1 MHQVKESRGRPMP
14 SKHYV
19 SLRVC
24 VCGSS
29 GQGNSR
35 TNRRALKAG
44 QHTASC
50 VESYFYRLHRDGVV
64 VDGRGGQMRDSD
76 TMNYARK
83 DGSMAA
89 DGIRGPGE
97 LQMAPSVNHNQNDSG
112 AGDELVSSVTLYRRR
127 PRLLHGTVLPFLA
140 VLYPGWVYV
149 WLGVYGTSEYP
160 EAGLLA
166 LAAIGIAHVLT
177 ALSGYWSVHV
187 HCWLTCSKEPDPN
200 LATLAKVIPMPNNG
214 SAELVT
220 LQRNQDEN
228 GEKTLSFEFQKIRY
242 IFDYGE
248 KKCFF
253 PVAFPI
259 SYPMGYFQSWRGY
272 QEETELRVAEK
283 QYGTN
288 RAEMMVP
295 DFLELF
301 KERATAP
308 FFVFQVFCVGLWCL
322 DEYWYYSVFTLFM
335 LVAFEASLVQ
345 QQMRNMSEI
354 RRMGN
359 KPYMIQVYRNR
370 KWRPISSDEL
380 VPGDIVSV
388 GRSPQ
393 DNLVPCDVLLL
404 RGRCIVDEAMLT
416 GESVPQMKEPVEDL
430 DPERILDLQTD
441 SRLHVISGGTKVVQ
455 HTPPLKT
462 SAGLKPVDNGCVAYV
477 LRTGFYTSQGK
488 LLRTIL
494 FGVKRVTANNL
505 ETFIFILFLL
515 VFAIAAAAYVWVEGT
530 KDLTRNR
537 YKLFLE
543 CTLILTSV
551 VPPELPI
558 ELSLAVNTSLIA
570 LAKLYVFCT
579 EPFRIPFA
587 GKVEICCFDKTG
599 TLTSDSLV
607 VRGVAGL
614 REGKEVM
621 PVSEIPVE
629 THRVV
634 ATCHSLVTLD
644 DGQLVGDPLE
654 KAMLTAADWTLTKDE
669 KVFPRGIKT
678 QGLKIHQR
686 FHFASALKRMS
697 VLASYERLG
706 STELCYISTVK
717 GAPETLRGMFTECPE
732 NYDQVHREMS
742 REGARVLALGYKEI
756 GHLSHQQVREISR
769 GALECDLQ
777 FAGFMV
783 VSCPLKNDSK
793 AVIQEIQE
801 ASHHVVM
808 ITGDNPLTACHVAR
822 ELHFIQKEH
831 TLILQPSPNQGQW
844 HWESIDGTVSVA
856 LPPPSVSSF
865 VHQFDLCVTG
875 EGLARLACDP
885 HLLHTLLPHIQ
896 VFARVSPKQKEFV
909 ITSLKGLGYV
919 TLMCGDGTN
928 DVGALKHA
936 HIGVALLANAPER
949 LPEKKKRVREK
960 ETAISDSRPVPPV
973 SSSVKLSSR
982 AARQRVMAQR
992 EEQLAAQKERISQ
1005 VLRELEEDQ
1014 VQVVKLGDASIAAPF
1029 TSKLSSIQCICHVI
1043 KQGRCTLVT
1052 TLQMFK
1058 ILALNALVLAY
1069 SQSVLY
1075 LEGVKFSDF
1084 QATLQGLLL
1093 AGCFLFISRS
1103 KPLKTLSRERPLP
1116 NIFNLYTVLTV
1127 LLQFA
1132 VHFCSLVY
1140 LYKEAQ
1146 SRSPPRAEQFVDLYK
1161 EFEPSLI
1168 NSTVYIMSMAMQM
1181 ATFAINYKGHPFM
1194 ESLSENRPLL
1204 WSIAISGLAI
1214 VGLLTGSSP
1223 EFNEQFALV
1232 DIPTEFKLIISQ
1244 VLVVDFVAA
1253 LLVDR
1258 LLQFFLGKG
1267 TLSLPS

>member
-1 MHQVKESRGRPMP
+1 MNDVK
-14 SKHYV
+14 K
-19 SLRVC
+19 
-24 VCGSS
+24 
-29 GQGNSR
+29 
-35 TNRRALKAG
+35 
-44 QHTASC
+44 
-50 VESYFYRLHRDGVV
+50 
-64 VDGRGGQMRDSD
+64 DGRSD
-76 TMNYARK
+76 T
-83 DGSMAA
+83 DGLLE
-89 DGIRGPGE
+89 PGE
-97 LQMAPSVNHNQNDSG
+97 VQMAPSVNHNQHDS
-112 AGDELVSSVTLYRRR
+112 ATGDELVSSVTLYRRR
-127 PRLLHGTVLPFLA
+127 PRFLHGTVLPFLA
-140 VLYPGWVYV
+140 ILYPGWLYV
-149 WLGVYGTSEYP
+149 WLGVYGANEYP
-160 EAGLLA
+160 EAGLLS

-177 ALSGYWSVHV
+177 ALSGYWSVHA
-187 HCWLTCSKEPDPN
+187 HCWLTCSKEPDPKK
-200 LATLAKVIPMPNNG
+200 ATLAKVIPTPNNG
-214 SAELVT
+214 SAELVV
-220 LQRNQDEN
+220 LQRDQDEN
-228 GEKTLSFEFQKIRY
+228 GEDILAFEFQKIRY
-242 IFDYGE
+242 TFDDKE
-248 KKCFF
+248 KKCFL
-253 PVAFPI
+253 PIAFPI
-259 SYPMGYFQSWRGY
+259 NHPIGYFQSWRGY
-272 QEETELRVAEK
+272 QEESELRAAEK
-283 QYGTN
+283 RYGTN
-288 RAEMMVP
+288 KAEMVVP

-335 LVAFEASLVQ
+335 LVAFEASLVTH
-345 QQMRNMSEI
+345 
-354 RRMGN
+354 G
-359 KPYMIQVYRNR
+359 KQVYRNR
-370 KWRPISSDEL
+370 KWRPISSDDL
-380 VPGDIVSV
+380 VASGQF
-388 GRSPQ
+388 GYA
-393 DNLVPCDVLLL
+393 N
-404 RGRCIVDEAMLT
+404 RGIGAADEDQTSLCF
-416 GESVPQMKEPVEDL
+416 QEPVEDL
-430 DPERILDLQTD
+430 DPEQILDLQTD

-455 HTPPLKT
+455 HSPPMKAT
-462 SAGLKPVDNGCVAYV
+462 AGLKPVDNGCVAYV

-515 VFAIAAAAYVWVEGT
+515 VFAIAAAVYVWVEGT
-530 KDLTRNR
+530 KDASRNR

-587 GKVEICCFDKTG
+587 GKVEVCCFDKTG

-614 REGKEVM
+614 KEGKEVM
-621 PVSEIPVE
+621 PVSDIPVE

-697 VLASYERLG
+697 VLASYEKLG

-717 GAPETLRGMFTECPE
+717 GAPETLRPMFAQCPAT
-732 NYDQVHREMS
+732 YDAVHKEMS

-756 GHLSHQQVREISR
+756 GHLSHQQVREMGR
-769 GALECDLQ
+769 DALECNLH

-783 VSCPLKNDSK
+783 VSCPLKTDSK
-793 AVIQEIQE
+793 AVIREIQE

-831 TLILQPSPNQGQW
+831 TLVLQQIPGQTW
-844 HWESIDGTVSVA
+844 QWESIDGTVCIPM
-856 LPPPSVSSF
+856 PPPSISSL
-865 VHQFDLCVTG
+865 VQTFDLCVTG
-875 EGLARLACDP
+875 EGLNRLNHEP
-885 HLLHTLLPHIQ
+885 RLLHTLLPHIQ

-949 LPEKKKRVREK
+949 IPDKKRRGREK
-960 ETAISDSRPVPPV
+960 DTQQAEPRPAPPV
-973 SSSVKLSSR
+973 SSGGKLSSR

-1140 LYKEAQ
+1140 LYREAQ
-1146 SRSPPRAEQFVDLYK
+1146 TRSPPRLDQFVDLYK

-1204 WSIAISGLAI
+1204 WSIALSGLAI

-1232 DIPTEFKLIISQ
+1232 DIPTEFKFIIAQ
-1244 VLVVDFVAA
+1244 VLVVDFAAA

-1258 LLQFFLGKG
+1258 VLQFFLGKG
-1267 TLSLPS
+1267 TLRLPS

>member
-1 MHQVKESRGRPMP
+1 PPVRR
-14 SKHYV
+14 
-19 SLRVC
+19 R
-24 VCGSS
+24 
-29 GQGNSR
+29 
-35 TNRRALKAG
+35 RRAAG
-44 QHTASC
+44 GSP
-50 VESYFYRLHRDGVV
+50 ERERGSGS
-64 VDGRGGQMRDSD
+64 GRRRMD
-76 TMNYARK
+76 
-83 DGSMAA
+83 AA
-89 DGIRGPGE
+89 K
-97 LQMAPSVNHNQNDSG
+97 NG
-112 AGDELVSSVTLYRRR
+112 AGDELVRSVSLYRRR
-127 PRLLHGTVLPFLA
+127 PRLFHGTVLPFAAL
-140 VLYPGWVYV
+140 LYPGWMYV
-149 WLGVYGTSEYP
+149 WLWVYGAAEYP

-177 ALSGYWSVHV
+177 VLSGYWSVHM
-187 HCWLTCSKEPDPN
+187 HCWLTCSKEPDP
-200 LATLAKVIPMPNNG
+200 AKASLAKVIPTPNNG
-214 SAELVT
+214 SAELVP
-220 LQRNQDEN
+220 LQRDKDEDG
-228 GEKTLSFEFQKIRY
+228 GEILSFEFQKIRY
-242 IFDYGE
+242 VFDRE
-248 KKCFF
+248 RKHFL
-253 PVAFPI
+253 PVAFPVDH
-259 SYPMGYFQSWRGY
+259 PMSYFQTWRGY
-272 QEETELRVAEK
+272 QEEAELRAAEK
-283 QYGTN
+283 RYGTN
-288 RAEMMVP
+288 RAEMVVP

-380 VPGDIVSV
+380 VPGDIVSI

-393 DNLVPCDVLLL
+393 ENLVPCDVLLL

-430 DPERILDLQTD
+430 DPERILDLQAD

-455 HTPPLKT
+455 HSPPLRA

-515 VFAIAAAAYVWVEGT
+515 VFAIAAAVYVWVEGT
-530 KDLTRNR
+530 KDLSRNK

-614 REGKEVM
+614 RYKGKEVM

-669 KVFPRGIKT
+669 KVFPRAIKT
-678 QGLKIHQR
+678 PGLKIHQR

-697 VLASYERLG
+697 VLASYEKLG
-706 STELCYISTVK
+706 STEFCYISTVK
-717 GAPETLRGMFTECPE
+717 GAPETLRNMFSQCPDS
-732 NYDQVHREMS
+732 YDEVHREMS
-742 REGARVLALGYKEI
+742 REGARVLALGYKEM
-756 GHLSHQQVREISR
+756 GHLSHQQVREMSR
-769 GALECDLQ
+769 EALECDLT

-793 AVIQEIQE
+793 AVIREIQE

-831 TLILQPSPNQGQW
+831 TLILQPGPTQDEWQ
-844 HWESIDGTVSVA
+844 WESIDGSVTVP
-856 LPPPSVSSF
+856 LPPPSISGLVSRY
-865 VHQFDLCVTG
+865 DLCVTG
-875 EGLARLACDP
+875 EGLTRLTHDP
-885 HLLHTLLPHIQ
+885 RLLSALLPHVQ

-909 ITSLKGLGYV
+909 ITSLKGLGFI

-949 LPEKKKRVREK
+949 LPEKKKRGRDK
-960 ETAISDSRPVPPV
+960 EAPAADPRPMPPI
-973 SSSVKLSSR
+973 SSSGGKLSSR
-982 AARQRVMAQR
+982 AARQR
-992 EEQLAAQKERISQ
+992 ERICQ

-1014 VQVVKLGDASIAAPF
+1014 LQVVKLGDASIAAPF

-1103 KPLKTLSRERPLP
+1103 KPLKTLSKERPLP
-1116 NIFNLYTVLTV
+1116 NIFNLYTILTV

-1140 LYKEAQ
+1140 LYKGAQ
-1146 SRSPPRAEQFVDLYK
+1146 TRSPPREEQFVDLYK

-1194 ESLSENRPLL
+1194 ESLTENRPLL
-1204 WSIAISGLAI
+1204 WSIALSGLAI

-1232 DIPTEFKLIISQ
+1232 DIPTEFKLVIAQ
-1244 VLVVDFVAA
+1244 VLVLDFVAA

-1258 LLQFFLGKG
+1258 VLQFLLGKG
-1267 TLSLPS
+1267 TLRLPN

>member
-1 MHQVKESRGRPMP
+1 MDVAKKE
-14 SKHYV
+14 
-19 SLRVC
+19 
-24 VCGSS
+24 
-29 GQGNSR
+29 GN
-35 TNRRALKAG
+35 
-44 QHTASC
+44 
-50 VESYFYRLHRDGVV
+50 
-64 VDGRGGQMRDSD
+64 
-76 TMNYARK
+76 
-83 DGSMAA
+83 MAA
-89 DGIRGPGE
+89 DGVDGPGRT
-97 LQMAPSVNHNQNDSG
+97 QTRAPSDDLVRSVSLHN
-112 AGDELVSSVTLYRRR
+112 RR
-127 PRLLHGTVLPFLA
+127 PRVLHGTVFPFLL
-140 VLYPGWVYV
+140 LYPGCLYTWF
-149 WLGVYGTSEYP
+149 GVYGASEYA

-166 LAAIGIAHVLT
+166 LAALGIAHVLT
-177 ALSGYWSVHV
+177 VLSGYWSVHA
-187 HCWLTCSKEPDPN
+187 HCWLTCSKESDPAK
-200 LATLAKVIPMPNNG
+200 ATFAKVIPTPNNG
-214 SAELVT
+214 SAELVP
-220 LQRNQDEN
+220 LLRDKDEDGVEN
-228 GEKTLSFEFQKIRY
+228 LSFEFQKIRY
-242 IFDYGE
+242 VYDSKE
-248 KKCFF
+248 KKSFL

-259 SYPMGYFQSWRGY
+259 NFPLSHFQNWKGY
-272 QEETELRVAEK
+272 QEEDQLRAAEK
-283 QYGTN
+283 RYGTN
-288 RAEMMVP
+288 RAEMVVP

-370 KWRPISSDEL
+370 KWRPVSSDEL

-430 DPERILDLQTD
+430 DPDRILDLQTD
-441 SRLHVISGGTKVVQ
+441 SRLHIISGGTKVVQ
-455 HTPPLKT
+455 HSPPLRA

-515 VFAIAAAAYVWVEGT
+515 VFAIAAAVYVWVEGT
-530 KDLTRNR
+530 KDLSRNK

-614 REGKEVM
+614 RDGKQVM
-621 PVSEIPVE
+621 PVSDIPVD

-669 KVFPRGIKT
+669 KVFSRSIKT
-678 QGLKIHQR
+678 PGLKIHQR

-697 VLASYERLG
+697 VLASYERMG
-706 STELCYISTVK
+706 SSELCYISTVK
-717 GAPETLRGMFTECPE
+717 GAPETLKDMFSECPAS
-732 NYDQVHREMS
+732 YDEVHREMS
-742 REGARVLALGYKEI
+742 REGARVLALGYKEM
-756 GHLSHQQVREISR
+756 GHLSHQQVREVSR
-769 GALECDLQ
+769 DMLECDLR

-783 VSCPLKNDSK
+783 VSCPLKTDSK
-793 AVIQEIQE
+793 AVIREIQE

-831 TLILQPSPNQGQW
+831 TLILQQSPNQAEWQW
-844 HWESIDGTVSVA
+844 VSIDNSVC
-856 LPPPSVSSF
+856 LPLPTSSVPDLIRRY
-865 VHQFDLCVTG
+865 DLCVTG
-875 EGLARLACDP
+875 EGLTRLTYETP
-885 HLLHTLLPHIQ
+885 LLNALLPHVR

-909 ITSLKGLGYV
+909 ITSLKGLGFV

-936 HIGVALLANAPER
+936 HIGVALLANAPEHM
-949 LPEKKKRVREK
+949 PEKKRRSKDKDYSSGEPK
-960 ETAISDSRPVPPV
+960 PPVP
-973 SSSVKLSSR
+973 SSGVKLSSR
-982 AARQRVMAQR
+982 AARQRMIAQR
-992 EEQLAAQKERISQ
+992 EEHLAAQKERISQ

-1014 VQVVKLGDASIAAPF
+1014 IQVVKLGDASIAAPF

-1103 KPLKTLSRERPLP
+1103 KPLKSLSKERPLP

-1140 LYKEAQ
+1140 LYKGAQ
-1146 SRSPPRAEQFVDLYK
+1146 SRSPPRKEQFVDLYK

-1194 ESLSENRPLL
+1194 ESLTENRPLL
-1204 WSIAISGLAI
+1204 WSIGISGLAI

-1232 DIPTEFKLIISQ
+1232 DIPTEFKLIIAQ
-1244 VLVVDFVAA
+1244 VLVVDFAAA

-1258 LLQFFLGKG
+1258 LLQFLLGKG
-1267 TLSLPS
+1267 ALRFPK

>member
-1 MHQVKESRGRPMP
+1 
-14 SKHYV
+14 
-19 SLRVC
+19 
-24 VCGSS
+24 
-29 GQGNSR
+29 
-35 TNRRALKAG
+35 
-44 QHTASC
+44 
-50 VESYFYRLHRDGVV
+50 
-64 VDGRGGQMRDSD
+64 
-76 TMNYARK
+76 MNDAKK
-83 DGSMAA
+83 DDRMAA
-89 DGIRGPGE
+89 DGIRRPGE
-97 LQMAPSVNHNQNDSG
+97 LQMAPSVYHNQHDSVTS
-112 AGDELVSSVTLYRRR
+112 DELVSSVTLYRRR
-127 PRLLHGTVLPFLA
+127 PRLLHGTILPFL
-140 VLYPGWVYV
+140 VLLYPSWLYV
-149 WLGVYGTSEYP
+149 WLGVYGASEYP

-177 ALSGYWSVHV
+177 ALSGYWSVHA
-187 HCWLTCSKEPDPN
+187 HCWLTCSKEPDADK
-200 LATLAKVIPMPNNG
+200 ATLAKVVPTPNNG
-214 SAELVT
+214 SAELVA
-220 LQRNQDEN
+220 LQREQDEN
-228 GEKTLSFEFQKIRY
+228 GENLLAFEFQKIRY
-242 IFDYGE
+242 IFDSKE
-248 KKCFF
+248 KKCFL
-253 PVAFPI
+253 PIAFPI
-259 SYPMGYFQSWRGY
+259 CNPMGYFQSWRGY
-272 QEETELRVAEK
+272 QEEADLRAAEK

-288 RAEMMVP
+288 RAEMVVP

-380 VPGDIVSV
+380 VPGDIVSI

-430 DPERILDLQTD
+430 DPERILDLQGD

-455 HTPPLKT
+455 HSPPLKT

-515 VFAIAAAAYVWVEGT
+515 VFAIAAAGYVWVEGT

-621 PVSEIPVE
+621 PVSDIPVE

-697 VLASYERLG
+697 VLASYEKLG

-717 GAPETLRGMFTECPE
+717 GAPETLKAMFSECPAS
-732 NYDQVHREMS
+732 YDEVHREMS
-742 REGARVLALGYKEI
+742 REGARVLALGYKDI

-769 GALECDLQ
+769 DALECNLH

-783 VSCPLKNDSK
+783 VSCPLKSDSK
-793 AVIQEIQE
+793 AVIKEIQE
-801 ASHHVVM
+801 ASHRVVM

-831 TLILQPSPNQGQW
+831 TLILQPSTNHGQW
-844 HWESIDGTVSVA
+844 QWESIDGTVCIP

-875 EGLARLACDP
+875 EGLVRLSSDP
-885 HLLHTLLPHIQ
+885 RLLHNLLPHIQ

-909 ITSLKGLGYV
+909 ITSLKGMGYV

-949 LPEKKKRVREK
+949 MPERKKQSRGKEVSTSESRSLPVVGSGTK
-960 ETAISDSRPVPPV
+960 P
-973 SSSVKLSSR
+973 SSR
-982 AARQRVMAQR
+982 AAKQRVMAHR
-992 EEQLAAQKERISQ
+992 EEQLAAQKEKINQ

-1146 SRSPPRAEQFVDLYK
+1146 SRSPPREEQFVDLYK

-1204 WSIAISGLAI
+1204 WSIALSGLAI
-1214 VGLLTGSSP
+1214 VALLTGSSP

-1232 DIPTEFKLIISQ
+1232 DIPAEFKLTIAQ

-1258 LLQFFLGKG
+1258 ILQFLLGKG
-1267 TLSLPS
+1267 TLRLPS

>member
-1 MHQVKESRGRPMP
+1 MN
-14 SKHYV
+14 SKGTEV
-19 SLRVC
+19 PL
-24 VCGSS
+24 G
-29 GQGNSR
+29 G
-35 TNRRALKAG
+35 
-44 QHTASC
+44 ASC
-50 VESYFYRLHRDGVV
+50 LFLSKQETPEDDG
-64 VDGRGGQMRDSD
+64 
-76 TMNYARK
+76 
-83 DGSMAA
+83 
-89 DGIRGPGE
+89 GE
-97 LQMAPSVNHNQNDSG
+97 
-112 AGDELVSSVTLYRRR
+112 
-127 PRLLHGTVLPFLA
+127 
-140 VLYPGWVYV
+140 
-149 WLGVYGTSEYP
+149 
-160 EAGLLA
+160 
-166 LAAIGIAHVLT
+166 
-177 ALSGYWSVHV
+177 
-187 HCWLTCSKEPDPN
+187 
-200 LATLAKVIPMPNNG
+200 VI
-214 SAELVT
+214 
-220 LQRNQDEN
+220 
-228 GEKTLSFEFQKIRY
+228 LSFEFQKIRY
-242 IFDYGE
+242 VFDSKE
-248 KKCFF
+248 KKCFL

-259 SYPMGYFQSWRGY
+259 SHAMGYFQAWRGY
-272 QEETELRVAEK
+272 QEEGDLRAAEK
-283 QYGTN
+283 RYGTN

-301 KERATAP
+301 RERATAP

-370 KWRPISSDEL
+370 KWRPVSSDEL
-380 VPGDIVSV
+380 VPGDVVSI

-393 DNLVPCDVLLL
+393 ENLVPCDVVLL

-416 GESVPQMKEPVEDL
+416 GESVPQMKEPLEDL
-430 DPERILDLQTD
+430 DPERILDLQGD

-455 HTPPLKT
+455 HTPPLKA

-477 LRTGFYTSQGK
+477 LRTGFYTSQVSHRPVQDPESDSARLHAWFTATTPTKRPNGK

-494 FGVKRVTANNL
+494 FGVKRVTANNM

-515 VFAIAAAAYVWVEGT
+515 VFAIAAAGYVWIEGT
-530 KDLTRNR
+530 KDASRNR

-570 LAKLYVFCT
+570 LAKLYIFCT

-587 GKVEICCFDKTG
+587 GKVEVCCFDKTG

-614 REGKEVM
+614 RAGKEVM

-654 KAMLTAADWTLTKDE
+654 KAMLTAADWSLTKDE
-669 KVFPRGIKT
+669 KVFARGIKT

-686 FHFASALKRMS
+686 FHFSSALKRMS
-697 VLASYERLG
+697 VLASYEKLG
-706 STELCYISTVK
+706 STDLCYVSTVK
-717 GAPETLRGMFTECPE
+717 GAPETLSSMFLERPA
-732 NYDQVHREMS
+732 NYDEVHREMS
-742 REGARVLALGYKEI
+742 REGARV
-756 GHLSHQQVREISR
+756 REMTR
-769 GALECDLQ
+769 DGLECDLR

-783 VSCPLKNDSK
+783 VSCPLKSDSK
-793 AVIQEIQE
+793 RGEWQ
-801 ASHHVVM
+801 
-808 ITGDNPLTACHVAR
+808 
-822 ELHFIQKEH
+822 
-831 TLILQPSPNQGQW
+831 
-844 HWESIDGTVSVA
+844 WESIDGSVRVP
-856 LPPPSVSSF
+856 LPPPSLEDF
-865 VHQFDLCVTG
+865 IQRYDLCVTG
-875 EGLARLACDP
+875 EGLARLSGDTR
-885 HLLHTLLPHIQ
+885 LLHALLPHVR
-896 VFARVSPKQKEFV
+896 VFARVSPKQKELV

-928 DVGALKHA
+928 D
-936 HIGVALLANAPER
+936 R
-949 LPEKKKRVREK
+949 RKRGREK
-960 ETAISDSRPVPPV
+960 EAAAAAAENRHLPPLPT
-973 SSSVKLSSR
+973 SGKLSSR
-982 AARQRVMAQR
+982 GARQRLMAQR
-992 EEQLAAQKERISQ
+992 EEQIAAQKERISQ

-1014 VQVVKLGDASIAAPF
+1014 IQV
-1029 TSKLSSIQCICHVI
+1029 
-1043 KQGRCTLVT
+1043 
-1052 TLQMFK
+1052 MFK

-1140 LYKEAQ
+1140 LYKGAQ
-1146 SRSPPRAEQFVDLYK
+1146 SRSPPRADRFVDLYK

-1204 WSIAISGLAI
+1204 WSIALSGLAI
-1214 VGLLTGSSP
+1214 VGLLSGSSP

-1232 DIPTEFKLIISQ
+1232 EIPMDFKLVIAQ

-1258 LLQFFLGKG
+1258 VLQFLLGKG
-1267 TLSLPS
+1267 TLRLAP

>member
-1 MHQVKESRGRPMP
+1 MNEATK
-14 SKHYV
+14 
-19 SLRVC
+19 
-24 VCGSS
+24 
-29 GQGNSR
+29 QGNV
-35 TNRRALKAG
+35 
-44 QHTASC
+44 AS
-50 VESYFYRLHRDGVV
+50 
-64 VDGRGGQMRDSD
+64 
-76 TMNYARK
+76 
-83 DGSMAA
+83 

-97 LQMAPSVNHNQNDSG
+97 LQMAPSINHSQHDNG
-112 AGDELVSSVTLYRRR
+112 ASDELVSSVTLYRRR
-127 PRLLHGTVLPFLA
+127 PRVLHGTVLPFMGL
-140 VLYPGWVYV
+140 LYPGWLYV
-149 WLGVYGTSEYP
+149 WLGVYGASEYP

-177 ALSGYWSVHV
+177 ALSGYWSVHA
-187 HCWLTCSKEPDPN
+187 HCLLTCSKEPDPHK
-200 LATLAKVIPMPNNG
+200 ATLAKVIPTPNNG
-214 SAELVT
+214 SAELVA
-220 LQRNQDEN
+220 LQWDKDDN
-228 GEKTLSFEFQKIRY
+228 GEEILSFEFQKIRY
-242 IFDYGE
+242 TYDRKE
-248 KKCFF
+248 KKCFL
-253 PVAFPI
+253 PVTFPI
-259 SYPMGYFQSWRGY
+259 SQPMGFFQSWRGY
-272 QEETELRVAEK
+272 QEETDLRAAEK
-283 QYGTN
+283 RYGTN
-288 RAEMMVP
+288 RAEMVVP

-370 KWRPISSDEL
+370 KWRPVSSDEL
-380 VPGDIVSV
+380 VPGDIVSI

-430 DPERILDLQTD
+430 DAGRILDLQGD
-441 SRLHVISGGTKVVQ
+441 SRLHIISGGTKVVQ
-455 HTPPLKT
+455 HSPPLKA

-515 VFAIAAAAYVWVEGT
+515 VFAIAAAGYVWVEGT
-530 KDLTRNR
+530 KDPSRNR

-587 GKVEICCFDKTG
+587 GKVEVCCFDKTG

-614 REGKEVM
+614 KEGREVM
-621 PVSEIPVE
+621 PVSEIPVD

-669 KVFPRGIKT
+669 KVFARGIKT
-678 QGLKIHQR
+678 PGLKIHQR

-697 VLASYERLG
+697 VLASFEKLG
-706 STELCYISTVK
+706 STELSYISTVK
-717 GAPETLRGMFTECPE
+717 GAPETLKGMFSKFPAS
-732 NYDQVHREMS
+732 YDEVHREMS
-742 REGARVLALGYKEI
+742 REGARVLALGYKEL
-756 GHLSHQQVREISR
+756 GHLSHQQVREMSR
-769 GALECDLQ
+769 DALECDLQ

-783 VSCPLKNDSK
+783 VSCPLKTDSK
-793 AVIQEIQE
+793 AVIKEIQE

-808 ITGDNPLTACHVAR
+808 ITGDNPLTACHVAK

-831 TLILQPSPNQGQW
+831 TLILQTGPNQGEWQ
-844 HWESIDGTVSVA
+844 WESIDGSVCVP
-856 LPPPSVSSF
+856 LPPPSVPSF
-865 VHQFDLCVTG
+865 TNQYDLCVTG
-875 EGLARLACDP
+875 EGLARLSSDLQ
-885 HLLHTLLPHIQ
+885 LLHALLPHVQ

-909 ITSLKGLGYV
+909 ITSLKGLGYI

-949 LPEKKKRVREK
+949 MPERRKRGRDK
-960 ETAISDSRPVPPV
+960 EIAVPESRPPVPN
-973 SSSVKLSSR
+973 SGIKMTSR

-1014 VQVVKLGDASIAAPF
+1014 IQVVKLGDASIAAPF

-1103 KPLKTLSRERPLP
+1103 KPLKTLSKERPLP
-1116 NIFNLYTVLTV
+1116 NIFNFYTVLTV

-1140 LYKEAQ
+1140 LYKGAQ
-1146 SRSPPRAEQFVDLYK
+1146 SRSPPREERFADLYK

-1204 WSIAISGLAI
+1204 WSIALSGLAI
-1214 VGLLTGSSP
+1214 VGLLMGSSP

-1232 DIPTEFKLIISQ
+1232 DIPTEFKLVIAQ

-1258 LLQFFLGKG
+1258 ILQFLLGKG
-1267 TLSLPS
+1267 TLRLPS

>member
-1 MHQVKESRGRPMP
+1 MDEAKKE
-14 SKHYV
+14 
-19 SLRVC
+19 
-24 VCGSS
+24 
-29 GQGNSR
+29 GNMV
-35 TNRRALKAG
+35 A
-44 QHTASC
+44 
-50 VESYFYRLHRDGVV
+50 DGV
-64 VDGRGGQMRDSD
+64 D
-76 TMNYARK
+76 
-83 DGSMAA
+83 
-89 DGIRGPGE
+89 GPGGT
-97 LQMAPSVNHNQNDSG
+97 QARAPS
-112 AGDELVSSVTLYRRR
+112 DELVRSVSLHSRR
-127 PRLLHGTVLPFLA
+127 PRVLHGTVFPFLL
-140 VLYPGWVYV
+140 LYPGCLYS
-149 WLGVYGTSEYP
+149 WLAVYGLAEYF

-166 LAAIGIAHVLT
+166 LAALGIAHVLT
-177 ALSGYWSVHV
+177 VLSGYWSVHA
-187 HCWLTCSKEPDPN
+187 HCWLTCSKESDPAK
-200 LATLAKVIPMPNNG
+200 ATFAKVIPTPNNG
-214 SAELVT
+214 SAELVP
-220 LQRNQDEN
+220 LLRDKDED
-228 GEKTLSFEFQKIRY
+228 GVEILSFEFQKIRY
-242 IFDYGE
+242 VYDSKE
-248 KKCFF
+248 KKCFL
-253 PVAFPI
+253 PVAFPLNF
-259 SYPMGYFQSWRGY
+259 PMSHFQNWKGY
-272 QEETELRVAEK
+272 QEEDQLRAAEK
-283 QYGTN
+283 RYGTN
-288 RAEMMVP
+288 RAEMVVP

-301 KERATAP
+301 RERATAP

-370 KWRPISSDEL
+370 KWRPVSSDEL

-430 DPERILDLQTD
+430 DPDRILDLQTD

-455 HTPPLKT
+455 HTPPLRA

-515 VFAIAAAAYVWVEGT
+515 VFAIAAAVYVWVEGT
-530 KDLTRNR
+530 KDPNRNK

-614 REGKEVM
+614 RDGKQVT
-621 PVSEIPVE
+621 PVSDIPVD

-669 KVFPRGIKT
+669 KVFPRSIKT
-678 QGLKIHQR
+678 PGLKIHQR

-697 VLASYERLG
+697 VLASYERMG
-706 STELCYISTVK
+706 STELCYISAVK
-717 GAPETLRGMFTECPE
+717 GAPETLKDMFSECPAS
-732 NYDQVHREMS
+732 YDEVHREMS
-742 REGARVLALGYKEI
+742 REGARVLALGYKEM
-756 GHLSHQQVREISR
+756 GHLSHQQVREVTR
-769 GALECDLQ
+769 DMLECSLR

-783 VSCPLKNDSK
+783 VSCPLKTDSK
-793 AVIQEIQE
+793 TVIREIQE
-801 ASHHVVM
+801 ASHHVAM

-831 TLILQPSPNQGQW
+831 TLILQQSPTEWQW
-844 HWESIDGTVSVA
+844 LSIDGSVC
-856 LPPPSVSSF
+856 LPLPTTPVPDL
-865 VHQFDLCVTG
+865 VRRYDLCVTG
-875 EGLARLACDP
+875 EGLARLTYESR
-885 HLLHTLLPHIQ
+885 LLNALLPHVR

-909 ITSLKGLGYV
+909 ITSLKGLGFV

-936 HIGVALLANAPER
+936 HIGVALLANAPEHM
-949 LPEKKKRVREK
+949 PEKKKRSKDK
-960 ETAISDSRPVPPV
+960 EYSSGEPRPAVP
-973 SSSVKLSSR
+973 SSGVKPSSR
-982 AARQRVMAQR
+982 AARQRLMAQR
-992 EEQLAAQKERISQ
+992 EEQLAAQKEKISQ

-1014 VQVVKLGDASIAAPF
+1014 IQVVKLGDASIAAPF

-1103 KPLKTLSRERPLP
+1103 KPLKTLSKERPLP

-1140 LYKEAQ
+1140 LYRGAQ
-1146 SRSPPRAEQFVDLYK
+1146 SRSPPRTEQFVDLYK

-1194 ESLSENRPLL
+1194 ESLTENRPLL
-1204 WSIAISGLAI
+1204 WSIGISGLAI

-1232 DIPTEFKLIISQ
+1232 DIPTEKVVVNISI
-1244 VLVVDFVAA
+1244 LF
-1253 LLVDR
+1253 
-1258 LLQFFLGKG
+1258 
-1267 TLSLPS
+1267 LSLPFIFNNIITHYYLVYFIFKN

>member
-1 MHQVKESRGRPMP
+1 MEEAKKEGHM
-14 SKHYV
+14 V
-19 SLRVC
+19 
-24 VCGSS
+24 
-29 GQGNSR
+29 
-35 TNRRALKAG
+35 
-44 QHTASC
+44 
-50 VESYFYRLHRDGVV
+50 
-64 VDGRGGQMRDSD
+64 
-76 TMNYARK
+76 
-83 DGSMAA
+83 A
-89 DGIRGPGE
+89 DGIDGPG
-97 LQMAPSVNHNQNDSG
+97 G
-112 AGDELVSSVTLYRRR
+112 AHSDELVRSVSLHCRR
-127 PRLLHGTVLPFLA
+127 PRVLQGTVFPFLL
-140 VLYPGWVYV
+140 LYPCCLYTWF
-149 WLGVYGTSEYP
+149 GVYGGAEYV

-166 LAAIGIAHVLT
+166 VAAIGIAHVLT
-177 ALSGYWSVHV
+177 VLSGYWSVHA
-187 HCWLTCSKEPDPN
+187 HCWLTCSKESDPDK
-200 LATLAKVIPMPNNG
+200 ATFAKVIPMPNNG
-214 SAELVT
+214 SAELVP
-220 LQRNQDEN
+220 LLRDKDED
-228 GEKTLSFEFQKIRY
+228 GEEILSFEFQKIRY
-242 IFDYGE
+242 VYDRKE
-248 KKCFF
+248 KKCFLQ
-253 PVAFPI
+253 VAFPI
-259 SYPMGYFQSWRGY
+259 NYPMSYFQNWKGY
-272 QEETELRVAEK
+272 QEEAQLRSAEK
-283 QYGTN
+283 CYDCN
-288 RAEMMVP
+288 RAEMVVP

-370 KWRPISSDEL
+370 KWRHISSDEL
-380 VPGDIVSV
+380 VPGDIISV

-430 DPERILDLQTD
+430 DPERVLDLQVD

-455 HTPPLKT
+455 HSPPLKA

-515 VFAIAAAAYVWVEGT
+515 VFAIAAAVYVWVEGT
-530 KDLTRNR
+530 KDLSRNK

-614 REGKEVM
+614 REGKEVT

-669 KVFPRGIKT
+669 KVFSRNIKT
-678 QGLKIHQR
+678 PGLKIHQR
-686 FHFASALKRMS
+686 FHFASVLKRMS
-697 VLASYERLG
+697 VLASFERLG

-717 GAPETLRGMFTECPE
+717 GAPETLRDMFTECPDS
-732 NYDQVHREMS
+732 YDEVHREMS
-742 REGARVLALGYKEI
+742 REGARVLALGYKEM
-756 GHLSHQQVREISR
+756 GHMSHQQVREVSR
-769 GALECDLQ
+769 EVLECDLR

-793 AVIQEIQE
+793 AVIREIQE

-831 TLILQPSPNQGQW
+831 TLILQPGPCQAKWQ
-844 HWESIDGTVSVA
+844 WESIDGSVC
-856 LPPPSVSSF
+856 LPLPHSSVPDLIR
-865 VHQFDLCVTG
+865 QYDLCVTG
-875 EGLARLACDP
+875 EGLTKLTYDPRLLNA
-885 HLLHTLLPHIQ
+885 LLPHVQ

-909 ITSLKGLGYV
+909 ITTLKGLGFV

-949 LPEKKKRVREK
+949 MPEKRKKNKEK
-960 ETAISDSRPVPPV
+960 EFSAGDPKPGPPV
-973 SSSVKLSSR
+973 TSSGVKLGSR
-982 AARQRVMAQR
+982 AARQRVMAHR

-1014 VQVVKLGDASIAAPF
+1014 IQVVKLGDASIAAPF

-1103 KPLKTLSRERPLP
+1103 KPLKTLSKERPLP

-1140 LYKEAQ
+1140 LYREAQ

-1194 ESLSENRPLL
+1194 ESLRENRPLL

-1214 VGLLTGSSP
+1214 VVLLSGSSP
-1223 EFNEQFALV
+1223 EFNEQFSLV
-1232 DIPTEFKLIISQ
+1232 DIPAEFKLIIAK
-1244 VLVVDFVAA
+1244 VLILDFVAA

-1258 LLQFFLGKG
+1258 ILQFLLGKG
-1267 TLSLPS
+1267 TLRLPN

>member
-1 MHQVKESRGRPMP
+1 MDESKKE
-14 SKHYV
+14 
-19 SLRVC
+19 
-24 VCGSS
+24 
-29 GQGNSR
+29 GN
-35 TNRRALKAG
+35 T
-44 QHTASC
+44 
-50 VESYFYRLHRDGVV
+50 
-64 VDGRGGQMRDSD
+64 
-76 TMNYARK
+76 
-83 DGSMAA
+83 AA
-89 DGIRGPGE
+89 DGVNGPG
-97 LQMAPSVNHNQNDSG
+97 G
-112 AGDELVSSVTLYRRR
+112 AQTRAHTDELVRSVSLHSRR
-127 PRLLHGTVLPFLA
+127 PLVLHGTVFPFLF
-140 VLYPGWVYV
+140 LYPGCLYMWF
-149 WLGVYGTSEYP
+149 GVYGASENV

-177 ALSGYWSVHV
+177 VLSGYWSVHA
-187 HCWLTCSKEPDPN
+187 HCWLTCSKESDPSK
-200 LATLAKVIPMPNNG
+200 ASFAKVIPTPNNG
-214 SAELVT
+214 SAELVP
-220 LQRNQDEN
+220 LLRDKDED
-228 GEKTLSFEFQKIRY
+228 GEEMLCFEFQKIRY
-242 IFDYGE
+242 VYDGKEERRFLQ
-248 KKCFF
+248 
-253 PVAFPI
+253 VAFPI
-259 SYPMGYFQSWRGY
+259 NQPMSYFQNWKGY
-272 QEETELRVAEK
+272 QEEFQLRAAEK
-283 QYGTN
+283 RYGTN
-288 RAEMMVP
+288 RAEMVVP

-359 KPYMIQVYRNR
+359 KPHMIQVYRNR

-380 VPGDIVSV
+380 VPGDIISV

-430 DPERILDLQTD
+430 DPDRILDLQAD

-455 HTPPLKT
+455 HSPPLRAT
-462 SAGLKPVDNGCVAYV
+462 AGLKPVDNGCVAYV

-515 VFAIAAAAYVWVEGT
+515 VFAIAAALYVWVEGT
-530 KDLTRNR
+530 KDASRNK

-614 REGKEVM
+614 REGKEVT

-654 KAMLTAADWTLTKDE
+654 KAMLTAADWALTKDE
-669 KVFPRGIKT
+669 KVFSRNIKT
-678 QGLKIHQR
+678 PGLKIHQR

-717 GAPETLRGMFTECPE
+717 GAPETLRDM
-732 NYDQVHREMS
+732 
-742 REGARVLALGYKEI
+742 
-756 GHLSHQQVREISR
+756 
-769 GALECDLQ
+769 
-777 FAGFMV
+777 
-783 VSCPLKNDSK
+783 
-793 AVIQEIQE
+793 
-801 ASHHVVM
+801 VVM

-822 ELHFIQKEH
+822 ELHFIQREH
-831 TLILQPSPNQGQW
+831 TLILQQAPGQGDWQ
-844 HWESIDGTVSVA
+844 WESIDGSVH
-856 LPPPSVSSF
+856 LPLPHASVSDLIRRY
-865 VHQFDLCVTG
+865 DLCVTG
-875 EGLARLACDP
+875 EGLTKLSYDPRLLNA
-885 HLLHTLLPHIQ
+885 LLPHVQ

-909 ITSLKGLGYV
+909 ITSLKGLGFV

-949 LPEKKKRVREK
+949 IPERKKRNKDK
-960 ETAISDSRPVPPV
+960 EISSVDPRPPPV
-973 SSSVKLSSR
+973 TSSGKLTSR
-982 AARQRVMAQR
+982 GARQRIIAQR

-1014 VQVVKLGDASIAAPF
+1014 IQVVKLGDASIAAPF

-1103 KPLKTLSRERPLP
+1103 KPLKTLSKERPLP

-1140 LYKEAQ
+1140 LYKGAQ
-1146 SRSPPRAEQFVDLYK
+1146 SRSPPRADQFVDLYK

-1194 ESLSENRPLL
+1194 ESLRENRPLL
-1204 WSIAISGLAI
+1204 WSIGLSGLAI
-1214 VGLLTGSSP
+1214 VGLLSGSSP

-1232 DIPTEFKLIISQ
+1232 DIPTEFKLIIAK
-1244 VLVVDFVAA
+1244 VLVLDFVAA

-1258 LLQFFLGKG
+1258 VLQFLLGKG
-1267 TLSLPS
+1267 TLRLPK

>member
-1 MHQVKESRGRPMP
+1 EQ
-14 SKHYV
+14 YV
-19 SLRVC
+19 FLRAC
-24 VCGSS
+24 VCGSRS
-29 GQGNSR
+29 
-35 TNRRALKAG
+35 
-44 QHTASC
+44 H
-50 VESYFYRLHRDGVV
+50 
-64 VDGRGGQMRDSD
+64 
-76 TMNYARK
+76 
-83 DGSMAA
+83 
-89 DGIRGPGE
+89 GIQEPGKP
-97 LQMAPSVNHNQNDSG
+97 QMAPRENHHLLDSST
-112 AGDELVSSVTLYRRR
+112 GDELVSSVTLYRRR

-140 VLYPGWVYV
+140 VLYPGWMYV
-149 WLGVYGTSEYP
+149 WFGVYGASEYP

-177 ALSGYWSVHV
+177 ALSGYWSVHA
-187 HCWLTCSKEPDPN
+187 HCWLSLETCPKSN
-200 LATLAKVIPMPNNG
+200 IFTTLCFDTQFD
-214 SAELVT
+214 LH
-220 LQRNQDEN
+220 
-228 GEKTLSFEFQKIRY
+228 SFNFNY
-242 IFDYGE
+242 SWIFNCLC
-248 KKCFF
+248 KKHFL
-253 PVAFPI
+253 PIAFPI
-259 SYPMGYFQSWRGY
+259 SHPLSYFQTWRGY
-272 QEETELRVAEK
+272 QEEAELRAAEK
-283 QYGTN
+283 RYATN
-288 RAEMMVP
+288 RVEMIVP

-380 VPGDIVSV
+380 VPGDIVSI

-430 DPERILDLQTD
+430 DPEKILDLETD

-455 HTPPLKT
+455 HSPPLKT

-515 VFAIAAAAYVWVEGT
+515 VFAIAAAVYVWVEGT
-530 KDLTRNR
+530 KDASRNR

-587 GKVEICCFDKTG
+587 GKVEVCCFDKTG

-621 PVSEIPVE
+621 PVADIPVE

-654 KAMLTAADWTLTKDE
+654 KAMLTSADWTLTKDE

-697 VLASYERLG
+697 VLASYEKLG

-717 GAPETLRGMFTECPE
+717 GAPETLRRMFAECPAS
-732 NYDQVHREMS
+732 YDEVHKEIS

-756 GHLSHQQVREISR
+756 GHLSHQQVREMTR
-769 GALECDLQ
+769 DALECNLQ
-777 FAGFMV
+777 FVGFMV

-793 AVIQEIQE
+793 TVIREIQE

-831 TLILQPSPNQGQW
+831 TLVLQQKQGVW
-844 HWESIDGTVSVA
+844 LWESIDGSVIVPLA
-856 LPPPSVSSF
+856 SPLPSF
-865 VHQFDLCVTG
+865 VQEFDLCVTG
-875 EGLARLACDP
+875 DGLSRISSDP
-885 HLLHTLLPHIQ
+885 LLLNTLLPHIQ

-909 ITSLKGLGYV
+909 ITSLKGMGFV

-936 HIGVALLANAPER
+936 HVGVALLANAPER
-949 LPEKKKRVREK
+949 VPEKRKRGKEK
-960 ETAISDSRPVPPV
+960 EALIAESRHFPPA
-973 SSSVKLSSR
+973 STGSKPSSR
-982 AARQRVMAQR
+982 AVRQRVMAQR
-992 EEQLAAQKERISQ
+992 EEQFAAHKERISQ
-1005 VLRELEEDQ
+1005 VLRELEEEQ
-1014 VQVVKLGDASIAAPF
+1014 IQVVKLGDASIAAPF

-1084 QATLQGLLL
+1084 QATVQGLLL

-1103 KPLKTLSRERPLP
+1103 KPLKTLSQERPLP

-1140 LYKEAQ
+1140 LYREAQ
-1146 SRSPPRAEQFVDLYK
+1146 SRSPPREEPFVDLYK
-1161 EFEPSLI
+1161 AFEPSLI

-1204 WSIAISGLAI
+1204 WSIALSGLAI

-1223 EFNEQFALV
+1223 EFNEYFSLV
-1232 DIPTEFKLIISQ
+1232 DIPTEFKFKIAQ
-1244 VLVVDFVAA
+1244 VLVIDFVAA

-1258 LLQFFLGKG
+1258 ILQFLMGKG
-1267 TLSLPS
+1267 TLRMPS

>member
-1 MHQVKESRGRPMP
+1 
-14 SKHYV
+14 
-19 SLRVC
+19 
-24 VCGSS
+24 
-29 GQGNSR
+29 
-35 TNRRALKAG
+35 
-44 QHTASC
+44 
-50 VESYFYRLHRDGVV
+50 
-64 VDGRGGQMRDSD
+64 
-76 TMNYARK
+76 MNDAKK

-89 DGIRGPGE
+89 DGIQGPGE
-97 LQMAPSVNHNQNDSG
+97 RQTAPSVNHNQHDSG
-112 AGDELVSSVTLYRRR
+112 FGDELVSSVTLYRRR

-140 VLYPGWVYV
+140 LLYPCWLYV
-149 WLGVYGTSEYP
+149 WLGVYGASEYP

-177 ALSGYWSVHV
+177 ALSGYWSVHA
-187 HCWLTCSKEPDPN
+187 HCWLTCSKEPNPN
-200 LATLAKVIPMPNNG
+200 KAMLAKVIPTPNNG
-214 SAELVT
+214 SAELVA
-220 LQRNQDEN
+220 LQRDQDEN
-228 GEKTLSFEFQKIRY
+228 GERILSFEFQKIRY
-242 IFDYGE
+242 IFDHKE
-248 KKCFF
+248 KKRFL
-253 PVAFPI
+253 PIAFPL
-259 SYPMGYFQSWRGY
+259 SNPMGCFQSWRGY
-272 QEETELRVAEK
+272 QEEAELRAAEK
-283 QYGTN
+283 RYGTN
-288 RAEMMVP
+288 RAEMVVP

-380 VPGDIVSV
+380 VPGDIVSI

-455 HTPPLKT
+455 HSPPLKA

-515 VFAIAAAAYVWVEGT
+515 VFAIAAAVYVWVEGT
-530 KDLTRNR
+530 KDVSRNR

-587 GKVEICCFDKTG
+587 GKVEVCCFDKTG

-621 PVSEIPVE
+621 PVSEIPIE

-654 KAMLTAADWTLTKDE
+654 KAMLTAADWALTKDE
-669 KVFPRGIKT
+669 KVFSRGIKT
-678 QGLKIHQR
+678 QGLKIHHR

-697 VLASYERLG
+697 VLASFEKLG

-717 GAPETLRGMFTECPE
+717 GAPETLRGMFAECPVS
-732 NYDQVHREMS
+732 YDEVHREMS

-769 GALECDLQ
+769 DSLECNLH

-783 VSCPLKNDSK
+783 VSCPLKSDSK
-793 AVIQEIQE
+793 AVIREIQE

-831 TLILQPSPNQGQW
+831 TLILQPSANHGGWQ
-844 HWESIDGTVSVA
+844 WESIDGSVLVP

-865 VHQFDLCVTG
+865 VEQFDLCVTG
-875 EGLARLACDP
+875 EGLSRLSCEP
-885 HLLHTLLPHIQ
+885 QLLHALLPHIR

-909 ITSLKGLGYV
+909 ITSLKELGYV

-949 LPEKKKRVREK
+949 IFEKKKRGREK
-960 ETAISDSRPVPPV
+960 EASTSEPRSLPPV
-973 SSSVKLSSR
+973 STGGKLSSR

-992 EEQLAAQKERISQ
+992 EEQLAAQKEKISQ

-1127 LLQFA
+1127 LLQFT

-1146 SRSPPRAEQFVDLYK
+1146 SRSPSREEQFVDLYK

-1204 WSIAISGLAI
+1204 WSIALSGLAI

-1232 DIPTEFKLIISQ
+1232 DIPTEFKLIIAQ
-1244 VLVVDFVAA
+1244 VLLVDFVAA

-1258 LLQFFLGKG
+1258 ILQFLLGKG
-1267 TLSLPS
+1267 TLRLPS

>member
-1 MHQVKESRGRPMP
+1 MNDLKKQDNMTSVGVRG
-14 SKHYV
+14 S
-19 SLRVC
+19 
-24 VCGSS
+24 
-29 GQGNSR
+29 Q
-35 TNRRALKAG
+35 
-44 QHTASC
+44 
-50 VESYFYRLHRDGVV
+50 
-64 VDGRGGQMRDSD
+64 
-76 TMNYARK
+76 
-83 DGSMAA
+83 
-89 DGIRGPGE
+89 E
-97 LQMAPSVNHNQNDSG
+97 LPMAPAVNHSQDNS
-112 AGDELVSSVTLYRRR
+112 AGDELVSSVSLYRRR
-127 PRLLHGTVLPFLA
+127 PKLLHGTVLPFLLF
-140 VLYPGWVYV
+140 LYPGWLYV
-149 WLGVYGTSEYP
+149 WLGIYGATDYP

-166 LAAIGIAHVLT
+166 LAAIGIVHVLT
-177 ALSGYWSVHV
+177 ALSGYWSVHA
-187 HCWLTCSKEPDPN
+187 HCWLTCTKEPDPEK
-200 LATLAKVIPMPNNG
+200 ATLAKVIPTPNNG
-214 SAELVT
+214 SAELVP
-220 LQRNQDEN
+220 LQRDKNED
-228 GEKTLSFEFQKIRY
+228 GATILSFEFQKICY
-242 IFDYGE
+242 VFDSWE
-248 KKCFF
+248 KKCFL

-259 SYPMGYFQSWRGY
+259 RQPMGFFQGWRGY
-272 QEETELRVAEK
+272 QEEAELRAAEK
-283 QYGTN
+283 RYGTN
-288 RAEMMVP
+288 RAEMVVP

-370 KWRPISSDEL
+370 KWRPVSSDEL
-380 VPGDIVSV
+380 VPGDIVSI

-393 DNLVPCDVLLL
+393 ENLVPCDVLLL

-430 DPERILDLQTD
+430 DPERILDLPND

-455 HTPPLKT
+455 HSPPLRA

-515 VFAIAAAAYVWVEGT
+515 VFAIAAAVYVWVEGT
-530 KDLTRNR
+530 RDLSRNR

-587 GKVEICCFDKTG
+587 GKVEVCCFDKTG

-614 REGKEVM
+614 REGKAVT

-669 KVFPRGIKT
+669 KVFPRSIKT
-678 QGLKIHQR
+678 PGLKIHQR

-717 GAPETLRGMFTECPE
+717 GAPETLRGMFSECPDT
-732 NYDQVHREMS
+732 YDEVHREMS
-742 REGARVLALGYKEI
+742 REGARVLALGYKEM
-756 GHLSHQQVREISR
+756 GHLTHQQVREVSR
-769 GALECDLQ
+769 EALECGLQ

-783 VSCPLKNDSK
+783 VSCPLKTDSK
-793 AVIQEIQE
+793 LVIREIQE

-831 TLILQPSPNQGQW
+831 TLILQPSHSQGEWQ
-844 HWESIDGTVSVA
+844 WESIDGSVRVP
-856 LPPPSVSSF
+856 LPPPRVSALVNSY
-865 VHQFDLCVTG
+865 DLCVTG
-875 EGLARLACDP
+875 EGLTKLTSDP
-885 HLLHTLLPHIQ
+885 KLLHSLLPHVK

-909 ITSLKGLGYV
+909 ITSLKGLGFV

-949 LPEKKKRVREK
+949 IPERKKRVRDREAVSG
-960 ETAISDSRPVPPV
+960 ESRPLLPV
-973 SSSVKLSSR
+973 SGSGVKLSSR
-982 AARQRVMAQR
+982 AARQRVMAHR
-992 EEQLAAQKERISQ
+992 EEQLAQCRRWAGETGWDQVIQVNNCSLLLEQDIQERISQ

-1014 VQVVKLGDASIAAPF
+1014 IQVVKLGDASIAAPF

-1140 LYKEAQ
+1140 LYRGAQ
-1146 SRSPPRAEQFVDLYK
+1146 ARSPPRTEQFVDLYK

-1194 ESLSENRPLL
+1194 ESLNENRPLL
-1204 WSIAISGLAI
+1204 WSIALSALAI

-1232 DIPTEFKLIISQ
+1232 EIPTEFKLVIAQ
-1244 VLVVDFVAA
+1244 VLVADFVAA

-1258 LLQFFLGKG
+1258 VLQFLLGKG
-1267 TLSLPS
+1267 TLRLPS

>member
-1 MHQVKESRGRPMP
+1 WILNMATGET
-14 SKHYV
+14 
-19 SLRVC
+19 
-24 VCGSS
+24 
-29 GQGNSR
+29 GQ
-35 TNRRALKAG
+35 
-44 QHTASC
+44 
-50 VESYFYRLHRDGVV
+50 
-64 VDGRGGQMRDSD
+64 
-76 TMNYARK
+76 
-83 DGSMAA
+83 
-89 DGIRGPGE
+89 GPGE
-97 LQMAPSVNHNQNDSG
+97 LQMAPSMNNHSQHDS
-112 AGDELVSSVTLYRRR
+112 ADTDDENVRSVSLYRRR
-127 PRLLHGTVLPFLA
+127 PRLFHGTVLPFLG
-140 VLYPGWVYV
+140 VLYPGWLYV
-149 WLGVYGTSEYP
+149 WLGVYGASEYP

-166 LAAIGIAHVLT
+166 LAGIGIVHVLT
-177 ALSGYWSVHV
+177 ALSGYWSVHA
-187 HCWLTCSKEPDPN
+187 HCWLTCSKEPNPDK
-200 LATLAKVIPMPNNG
+200 ATLAKVIPTPNNG
-214 SAELVT
+214 SPELVP
-220 LQRNQDEN
+220 LQREQ
-228 GEKTLSFEFQKIRY
+228 GILSFEFQKIRY
-242 IFDYGE
+242 IFDSKE
-248 KKCFF
+248 KKCFLPVSF
-253 PVAFPI
+253 PVRQ
-259 SYPMGYFQSWRGY
+259 PMGYFQGWRGY
-272 QEETELRVAEK
+272 QEETDLRTAEK
-283 QYGTN
+283 RYGTN
-288 RAEMMVP
+288 RAEMVVP

-301 KERATAP
+301 RERATAP

-370 KWRPISSDEL
+370 KWRPVSSDEL

-393 DNLVPCDVLLL
+393 ENLVPCDVLLL

-430 DPERILDLQTD
+430 VPERVLDLEGD
-441 SRLHVISGGTKVVQ
+441 ARLHIISGGTKVVQ
-455 HTPPLKT
+455 HSPPLRA

-515 VFAIAAAAYVWVEGT
+515 VFAIAAAGYVWVEGT
-530 KDLTRNR
+530 KDPSRNR

-587 GKVEICCFDKTG
+587 GKVEVCCFDKTG

-669 KVFPRGIKT
+669 KVFARGIKT
-678 QGLKIHQR
+678 PGLKIHQR

-697 VLASYERLG
+697 VLASYEKLG
-706 STELCYISTVK
+706 STDLCYVSAVK
-717 GAPETLRGMFTECPE
+717 GAPETLRHMFSGRPAS
-732 NYDQVHREMS
+732 YDQVHQEIS
-742 REGARVLALGYKEI
+742 REGARVLALGYREI
-756 GHLSHQQVREISR
+756 GHLSHQQVREVTR
-769 GALECDLQ
+769 DALECDLQ

-783 VSCPLKNDSK
+783 VSCPLKTDSK
-793 AVIQEIQE
+793 AVIREIQE

-831 TLILQPSPNQGQW
+831 TLILQADHNHGEWQ
-844 HWESIDGTVSVA
+844 WESIDGSVCVP
-856 LPPPSVSSF
+856 LPPSSVPSLVS
-865 VHQFDLCVTG
+865 QYDLCVTG
-875 EGLARLACDP
+875 EGLARLTNDTR
-885 HLLHTLLPHIQ
+885 LLHALLPHVR

-909 ITSLKGLGYV
+909 ITSLKGLGYT

-936 HIGVALLANAPER
+936 HIGEV
-949 LPEKKKRVREK
+949 
-960 ETAISDSRPVPPV
+960 IHSW
-973 SSSVKLSSR
+973 VKLTSR
-982 AARQRVMAQR
+982 AARQR
-992 EEQLAAQKERISQ
+992 ERISQ

-1014 VQVVKLGDASIAAPF
+1014 IQVVKLGDASIAAPF

-1103 KPLKTLSRERPLP
+1103 KPLKTLSKERPLP
-1116 NIFNLYTVLTV
+1116 NIFNLYTILTV
-1127 LLQFA
+1127 LLQFS

-1140 LYKEAQ
+1140 LYKGAQ
-1146 SRSPPRAEQFVDLYK
+1146 SRSPPREERFADLYK

-1194 ESLSENRPLL
+1194 ESLRENKPLL
-1204 WSIAISGLAI
+1204 WSIALSGLAI
-1214 VGLLTGSSP
+1214 VGLLSGSSP

-1232 DIPTEFKLIISQ
+1232 DIPTEFKLIIAQ

-1258 LLQFFLGKG
+1258 ILQFLLGKG
-1267 TLSLPS
+1267 TLRLPS

>member
-1 MHQVKESRGRPMP
+1 MNDAK
-14 SKHYV
+14 K
-19 SLRVC
+19 
-24 VCGSS
+24 
-29 GQGNSR
+29 QGN
-35 TNRRALKAG
+35 
-44 QHTASC
+44 
-50 VESYFYRLHRDGVV
+50 
-64 VDGRGGQMRDSD
+64 
-76 TMNYARK
+76 
-83 DGSMAA
+83 MAA

-97 LQMAPSVNHNQNDSG
+97 LQMAPSMNHNQDNGTS
-112 AGDELVSSVTLYRRR
+112 DELVRSLSLYRRR
-127 PRLLHGTVLPFLA
+127 PRPLHGTVLPFFML
-140 VLYPGWVYV
+140 LYPGWLYA
-149 WLGVYGTSEYP
+149 WLGVYGAAEYP

-177 ALSGYWSVHV
+177 VLSGYWSVHA
-187 HCWLTCSKEPDPN
+187 HCLLTCSKESDPSK
-200 LATLAKVIPMPNNG
+200 ATLAKVIPTPNNG
-214 SAELVT
+214 SAELVP
-220 LQRNQDEN
+220 LQRDQDEN
-228 GEKTLSFEFQKIRY
+228 GEEILSFEFQKIRY
-242 IFDYGE
+242 VFDSRE
-248 KKCFF
+248 RKCFM

-259 SYPMGYFQSWRGY
+259 NQPMGYFQAWRGY
-272 QEETELRVAEK
+272 QEEADLRAAEK
-283 QYGTN
+283 RYGTN
-288 RAEMMVP
+288 RAEMVVP

-370 KWRPISSDEL
+370 KWRPVSSDEL
-380 VPGDIVSV
+380 VPGDIVSI

-393 DNLVPCDVLLL
+393 ENLVPCDVLLL

-455 HTPPLKT
+455 HSPPLRA
-462 SAGLKPVDNGCVAYV
+462 SAGLKTVDNGCVAYV

-515 VFAIAAAAYVWVEGT
+515 VFAIAAAVYVWVEGT
-530 KDLTRNR
+530 KDVSRNR

-587 GKVEICCFDKTG
+587 GKVEVCCFDKTG

-614 REGKEVM
+614 KEGKEVT

-634 ATCHSLVTLD
+634 ATCHSLVTLE

-654 KAMLTAADWTLTKDE
+654 KAMLTAADWSLTKDE
-669 KVFPRGIKT
+669 KVFPRSIKT
-678 QGLKIHQR
+678 PGLKIHQR

-717 GAPETLRGMFTECPE
+717 GAPETLRSMFSECPE
-732 NYDQVHREMS
+732 NYDEVHREMS
-742 REGARVLALGYKEI
+742 REGARVLALGYKEM
-756 GHLSHQQVREISR
+756 GHLSHQQVREVSR
-769 GALECDLQ
+769 EALECDLR

-793 AVIQEIQE
+793 AVIREIQE

-831 TLILQPSPNQGQW
+831 TLILQQGSTQGQLCEW
-844 HWESIDGTVSVA
+844 QWESIDGTVRVP
-856 LPPPSVSSF
+856 LPPPSVSAL
-865 VHQFDLCVTG
+865 VKQYDLCVTG
-875 EGLARLACDP
+875 EGLAKLTYDP
-885 HLLHTLLPHIQ
+885 PLLNALLPHVR

-909 ITSLKGLGYV
+909 ITSLKGLGFV

-949 LPEKKKRVREK
+949 MPEKKRKVREK
-960 ETAISDSRPVPPV
+960 ESSVDNSRPLPPV
-973 SSSVKLSSR
+973 SSSSVKLSSR
-982 AARQRVMAQR
+982 AARQRMMAHR
-992 EEQLAAQKERISQ
+992 EDQLALQKERISQ
-1005 VLRELEEDQ
+1005 VLRELEEEQ
-1014 VQVVKLGDASIAAPF
+1014 IQVVKLGDASIAAPF

-1103 KPLKTLSRERPLP
+1103 KPLRTLSRERPLP

-1146 SRSPPRAEQFVDLYK
+1146 SRSPPREEQFVDLYK

-1204 WSIAISGLAI
+1204 WSIALSGFAI

-1232 DIPTEFKLIISQ
+1232 EIPTEFKLVIAQ
-1244 VLVVDFVAA
+1244 VLVLDFVVA
-1253 LLVDR
+1253 LLMDR
-1258 LLQFFLGKG
+1258 VLQFLLGKG
-1267 TLSLPS
+1267 TLRLPS

>member
-1 MHQVKESRGRPMP
+1 MDESKKE
-14 SKHYV
+14 
-19 SLRVC
+19 
-24 VCGSS
+24 
-29 GQGNSR
+29 GN
-35 TNRRALKAG
+35 T
-44 QHTASC
+44 
-50 VESYFYRLHRDGVV
+50 
-64 VDGRGGQMRDSD
+64 
-76 TMNYARK
+76 
-83 DGSMAA
+83 AA
-89 DGIRGPGE
+89 DGVNGPG
-97 LQMAPSVNHNQNDSG
+97 G
-112 AGDELVSSVTLYRRR
+112 AQTRAHTDELVRSVSLHSRR
-127 PRLLHGTVLPFLA
+127 PLVLHGTVFPFLF
-140 VLYPGWVYV
+140 LYPGCLYMWF
-149 WLGVYGTSEYP
+149 GVYGASEYV

-177 ALSGYWSVHV
+177 VLSGYWSVHA
-187 HCWLTCSKEPDPN
+187 HCWLTCSKESDPSK
-200 LATLAKVIPMPNNG
+200 ASFAKVIPTPNNG
-214 SAELVT
+214 SAELVP
-220 LQRNQDEN
+220 LLRDKDED
-228 GEKTLSFEFQKIRY
+228 GEEMLCFEFQKIRY
-242 IFDYGE
+242 VYDGKEERRFLQ
-248 KKCFF
+248 
-253 PVAFPI
+253 VAFPI
-259 SYPMGYFQSWRGY
+259 NQPMSYFQNWKGY
-272 QEETELRVAEK
+272 QEEFQLRAAEK
-283 QYGTN
+283 RYGTN
-288 RAEMMVP
+288 RAEMVVP

-359 KPYMIQVYRNR
+359 KPHMIQVYRNR

-380 VPGDIVSV
+380 VPGDIISV

-430 DPERILDLQTD
+430 DPDRILDLQAD

-455 HTPPLKT
+455 HSPPLRAT
-462 SAGLKPVDNGCVAYV
+462 AGLKPVDNGCVAYV

-515 VFAIAAAAYVWVEGT
+515 VFAIAAALYVWVE
-530 KDLTRNR
+530 D
-537 YKLFLE
+537 
-543 CTLILTSV
+543 
-551 VPPELPI
+551 
-558 ELSLAVNTSLIA
+558 
-570 LAKLYVFCT
+570 VFCT

-614 REGKEVM
+614 REGKEVT

-654 KAMLTAADWTLTKDE
+654 KAMLTAADWALTKDE
-669 KVFPRGIKT
+669 KVFSRNIKT
-678 QGLKIHQR
+678 PGLKIHQR

-717 GAPETLRGMFTECPE
+717 GAPETLRDMFSECPPS
-732 NYDQVHREMS
+732 YDEVHREMS
-742 REGARVLALGYKEI
+742 REGARVLALGYKEM
-756 GHLSHQQVREISR
+756 GHLSHQQVREVSR
-769 GALECDLQ
+769 DMLECHLK
-777 FAGFMV
+777 FVGFMV
-783 VSCPLKNDSK
+783 VSCPLKTDSK
-793 AVIQEIQE
+793 AVIREIQE

-822 ELHFIQKEH
+822 ELHFIQREH
-831 TLILQPSPNQGQW
+831 TLILQQAPGQGDWQ
-844 HWESIDGTVSVA
+844 WESIDGSVH
-856 LPPPSVSSF
+856 LPLPHASVSDLIRRY
-865 VHQFDLCVTG
+865 DLCVTG
-875 EGLARLACDP
+875 EGLTKLSYDPRLLNA
-885 HLLHTLLPHIQ
+885 LLPHVQ

-909 ITSLKGLGYV
+909 ITSLKGLGFV

-949 LPEKKKRVREK
+949 IPERKKRNKDK
-960 ETAISDSRPVPPV
+960 EISSVDPRPPPV
-973 SSSVKLSSR
+973 TSSGKLTSR
-982 AARQRVMAQR
+982 GARQRIIAQR

-1014 VQVVKLGDASIAAPF
+1014 IQVVKLGDASIAAPF

-1103 KPLKTLSRERPLP
+1103 KPLKTLSKERPLP

-1140 LYKEAQ
+1140 LYKGAQ
-1146 SRSPPRAEQFVDLYK
+1146 SRSPPRADQFVDLYK

-1194 ESLSENRPLL
+1194 ESLRENRPLL
-1204 WSIAISGLAI
+1204 WSIGLSGLAI
-1214 VGLLTGSSP
+1214 VGLLSGSSP

-1232 DIPTEFKLIISQ
+1232 DIPTEFKLIIAK
-1244 VLVVDFVAA
+1244 VLVLDFVAA

-1258 LLQFFLGKG
+1258 VLQFLLGKG
-1267 TLSLPS
+1267 TLRLPK

>member
-1 MHQVKESRGRPMP
+1 MNDAKKEDEMT
-14 SKHYV
+14 V
-19 SLRVC
+19 
-24 VCGSS
+24 
-29 GQGNSR
+29 
-35 TNRRALKAG
+35 
-44 QHTASC
+44 
-50 VESYFYRLHRDGVV
+50 DGV
-64 VDGRGGQMRDSD
+64 
-76 TMNYARK
+76 T
-83 DGSMAA
+83 
-89 DGIRGPGE
+89 GPGE
-97 LQMAPSVNHNQNDSG
+97 LRTAPSVSHNQHDNG
-112 AGDELVSSVTLYRRR
+112 TGDELVSSVTLYRRR
-127 PRLLHGTVLPFLA
+127 PRLFHGTVLPFLV
-140 VLYPGWVYV
+140 VLYPSWLYV
-149 WLGVYGTSEYP
+149 WLGVYGASEYP

-166 LAAIGIAHVLT
+166 LAAISIVHILT
-177 ALSGYWSVHV
+177 ALSGYWSVHA
-187 HCWLTCSKEPDPN
+187 HCWLTCSKELDPN
-200 LATLAKVIPMPNNG
+200 KAALAKVVPTPNNG
-214 SAELVT
+214 SAELVA
-220 LQRNQDEN
+220 LQRDQDEN
-228 GEKTLSFEFQKIRY
+228 GDKILSFEFQKIRY
-242 IFDYGE
+242 TFDHKE

-253 PVAFPI
+253 PIAFPI
-259 SYPMGYFQSWRGY
+259 DHPMGYFQLWRGY
-272 QEETELRVAEK
+272 QEEADLRAAEK
-283 QYGTN
+283 RYGTN
-288 RAEMMVP
+288 HAEMIVP
-295 DFLELF
+295 DFLALF
-301 KERATAP
+301 RERATAP

-380 VPGDIVSV
+380 VPGDLVSI

-430 DPERILDLQTD
+430 DPSQIIDLQTD
-441 SRLHVISGGTKVVQ
+441 SRLHIISGGTKVVQ
-455 HTPPLKT
+455 HSPPLKA

-530 KDLTRNR
+530 KDLSRNR

-587 GKVEICCFDKTG
+587 GKVEVCCFDKTG

-614 REGKEVM
+614 RGGKEVM
-621 PVSEIPVE
+621 PVSDIPVE

-669 KVFPRGIKT
+669 KVFPRSIKT

-697 VLASYERLG
+697 VLASYEKLG
-706 STELCYISTVK
+706 STELSYISTVK
-717 GAPETLRGMFTECPE
+717 GAPETLKAMFSERPE
-732 NYDQVHREMS
+732 SYDKVHMEIS
-742 REGARVLALGYKEI
+742 RQGARVLALGYKEM
-756 GHLSHQQVREISR
+756 GHLSHQQVREMNRQS
-769 GALECDLQ
+769 LECNLN

-783 VSCPLKNDSK
+783 VSCPLKSDSK
-793 AVIQEIQE
+793 AVIREIQE

-822 ELHFIQKEH
+822 ELHFLQKEQ
-831 TLILQPSPNQGQW
+831 TLILQSAHGGWQ
-844 HWESIDGTVSVA
+844 WESIDGTVHVP

-865 VHQFDLCVTG
+865 VHQYDLCVTG
-875 EGLARLACDP
+875 EGLARLCCDP
-885 HLLHTLLPHIQ
+885 RLLHALLPHVQ

-909 ITSLKGLGYV
+909 VTSLKGLGYV

-949 LPEKKKRVREK
+949 MPEKKKRGREK
-960 ETAISDSRPVPPV
+960 EAPPAEIRPSLPV
-973 SSSVKLSSR
+973 NAGGKPSSR
-982 AARQRVMAQR
+982 GARQRMMAQR

-1014 VQVVKLGDASIAAPF
+1014 IQIVKLGDASIAAPF

-1132 VHFCSLVY
+1132 VHFCSLVF

-1146 SRSPPRAEQFVDLYK
+1146 SRSPPREDRFVDLYK

-1204 WSIAISGLAI
+1204 WSIALSGLAI
-1214 VGLLTGSSP
+1214 VGLLSGSSP

-1232 DIPTEFKLIISQ
+1232 DIPTEFKMIIAQ
-1244 VLVVDFVAA
+1244 VLVVDFFAA
-1253 LLVDR
+1253 LFVDR
-1258 LLQFFLGKG
+1258 LLQFLLGKG
-1267 TLSLPS
+1267 TLRVPS

>member
-1 MHQVKESRGRPMP
+1 MVDAKNP
-14 SKHYV
+14 
-19 SLRVC
+19 
-24 VCGSS
+24 
-29 GQGNSR
+29 GNMA
-35 TNRRALKAG
+35 TDGILEPALCMN
-44 QHTASC
+44 HS
-50 VESYFYRLHRDGVV
+50 
-64 VDGRGGQMRDSD
+64 SD
-76 TMNYARK
+76 TNGM
-83 DGSMAA
+83 S
-89 DGIRGPGE
+89 
-97 LQMAPSVNHNQNDSG
+97 
-112 AGDELVSSVTLYRRR
+112 DELVSSVSLYRRR
-127 PRLLHGTVLPFLA
+127 PLLLHGTVLPFVAL
-140 VLYPGWVYV
+140 LYPAWLYV
-149 WLGVYGTSEYP
+149 WLAVYGATDYP
-160 EAGLLA
+160 EAGLLG

-177 ALSGYWSVHV
+177 VLSGYWSVHA
-187 HCWLTCSKEPDPN
+187 HCWLTCSKEPDARK
-200 LATLAKVIPMPNNG
+200 ATLAKVIPTPNNG
-214 SAELVT
+214 SAELVP
-220 LQRNQDEN
+220 LQRDKKDEEGQDV
-228 GEKTLSFEFQKIRY
+228 LSFEFQKIRY
-242 IFDYGE
+242 DFDWNR
-248 KKCFF
+248 KLFL
-253 PVAFPI
+253 PVAFPVDQ
-259 SYPMGYFQSWRGY
+259 PMRYFQTWRGY
-272 QEETELRVAEK
+272 QEEPELRAAEK
-283 QYGTN
+283 RYGTN
-288 RAEMMVP
+288 RAEMVVP

-301 KERATAP
+301 RERATAP

-380 VPGDIVSV
+380 VAGDIVSI

-393 DNLVPCDVLLL
+393 ENLVPCDVLLL

-455 HTPPLKT
+455 HSPPLRA

-515 VFAIAAAAYVWVEGT
+515 VFAIAAAVYVWVEGT
-530 KDLTRNR
+530 KDLSRNK

-621 PVSEIPVE
+621 PVSEISVE

-654 KAMLTAADWTLTKDE
+654 KAMLTAADWSLTKDE
-669 KVFPRGIKT
+669 KVFPRAIKT
-678 QGLKIHQR
+678 PGLKIHQR

-717 GAPETLRGMFTECPE
+717 GAPETLRSMFSECPA
-732 NYDQVHREMS
+732 NYDEVHKEMS
-742 REGARVLALGYKEI
+742 REGARVLALGYKEM
-756 GHLSHQQVREISR
+756 GHLSHQQVREMSR
-769 GALECDLQ
+769 EALECDLI

-793 AVIQEIQE
+793 AVIREIQE

-822 ELHFIQKEH
+822 ELHFIQKQH
-831 TLILQPSPNQGQW
+831 TLILQPGAPHGEW
-844 HWESIDGTVSVA
+844 LWESVDGSIRCPLSPLTVSTLVR
-856 LPPPSVSSF
+856 SY
-865 VHQFDLCVTG
+865 DLCVTG
-875 EGLARLACDP
+875 EGLTQLTYDP
-885 HLLHTLLPHIQ
+885 HLLTSLLPHVQ
-896 VFARVSPKQKEFV
+896 VFARVNPKQKEFV
-909 ITSLKGLGYV
+909 ITSLKGLGFV

-936 HIGVALLANAPER
+936 HVGVALLANAPER
-949 LPEKKKRVREK
+949 LPEKKKRGREK
-960 ETAISDSRPVPPV
+960 EPPAGESRMMPPL
-973 SSSVKLSSR
+973 SSSGGKASSR
-982 AARQRVMAQR
+982 AARQRIMAHR
-992 EEQLAAQKERISQ
+992 EDQLAAQKERISQ

-1014 VQVVKLGDASIAAPF
+1014 LQVVKLGDASIAAPF

-1103 KPLKTLSRERPLP
+1103 KPLKTLSKERPLP

-1146 SRSPPRAEQFVDLYK
+1146 TRSPPREGQFVDLYK

-1194 ESLSENRPLL
+1194 ESLTENRPLL
-1204 WSIAISGLAI
+1204 WSIALSGLAI

-1232 DIPTEFKLIISQ
+1232 DIPTEFKLVIAQ

-1258 LLQFFLGKG
+1258 VLQFLLGKG
-1267 TLSLPS
+1267 TLRLPN

>member
-1 MHQVKESRGRPMP
+1 
-14 SKHYV
+14 
-19 SLRVC
+19 
-24 VCGSS
+24 
-29 GQGNSR
+29 
-35 TNRRALKAG
+35 
-44 QHTASC
+44 
-50 VESYFYRLHRDGVV
+50 
-64 VDGRGGQMRDSD
+64 
-76 TMNYARK
+76 MNDAKK
-83 DGSMAA
+83 DDRMAA
-89 DGIRGPGE
+89 DGIRRPGE
-97 LQMAPSVNHNQNDSG
+97 LQMAPSVYHNQHDSVTS
-112 AGDELVSSVTLYRRR
+112 DELVSSVTLYRRR
-127 PRLLHGTVLPFLA
+127 PRLLHGTILPFL
-140 VLYPGWVYV
+140 VLLYPSWLYV
-149 WLGVYGTSEYP
+149 WLGVYGASEYP

-177 ALSGYWSVHV
+177 ALSGYWSVHA
-187 HCWLTCSKEPDPN
+187 HCWLTCSKEPDADK
-200 LATLAKVIPMPNNG
+200 ATLAKVVPTPNNG
-214 SAELVT
+214 SAELVA
-220 LQRNQDEN
+220 LQREQDEN
-228 GEKTLSFEFQKIRY
+228 GENLLAFEFQKIRY
-242 IFDYGE
+242 IFDSKE
-248 KKCFF
+248 KKCFL
-253 PVAFPI
+253 PIAFPI
-259 SYPMGYFQSWRGY
+259 CNPMGYFQSWRGY
-272 QEETELRVAEK
+272 QEEADLRAAEK

-288 RAEMMVP
+288 RAEMVVP

-380 VPGDIVSV
+380 VPGDIVSI

-430 DPERILDLQTD
+430 DPERILDLQGD

-455 HTPPLKT
+455 HSPPLKT

-515 VFAIAAAAYVWVEGT
+515 VFAIAAAGYVWVEGT

-558 ELSLAVNTSLIA
+558 ELSLAIYFYKA
-570 LAKLYVFCT
+570 L
-579 EPFRIPFA
+579 IPFA

-621 PVSEIPVE
+621 PVSDIPVE

-697 VLASYERLG
+697 VLASYEKLG

-717 GAPETLRGMFTECPE
+717 GAPETLKAMFSECPAS
-732 NYDQVHREMS
+732 YDEVHREMS
-742 REGARVLALGYKEI
+742 REGARVLALGYKDI

-769 GALECDLQ
+769 DALECNLH

-783 VSCPLKNDSK
+783 VSCPLKSDSK
-793 AVIQEIQE
+793 AVIKEIQE
-801 ASHHVVM
+801 ASHRVVM

-831 TLILQPSPNQGQW
+831 TLILQPSEWQ
-844 HWESIDGTVSVA
+844 WESIDGTVCIP

-875 EGLARLACDP
+875 EGLVRLSCDP
-885 HLLHTLLPHIQ
+885 RLLHNLLPHIQ

-909 ITSLKGLGYV
+909 ITSLKGMGYV

-949 LPEKKKRVREK
+949 MPERKKQSRGKEVSTSESRSLPVMGSG
-960 ETAISDSRPVPPV
+960 T
-973 SSSVKLSSR
+973 KLSSR
-982 AARQRVMAQR
+982 ASKQRVMAHR
-992 EEQLAAQKERISQ
+992 EEQLAAQKEKINQ

-1146 SRSPPRAEQFVDLYK
+1146 SRSPPREEQFVDLYK

-1204 WSIAISGLAI
+1204 WSIALSGLAI
-1214 VGLLTGSSP
+1214 VALLTGSSP

-1232 DIPTEFKLIISQ
+1232 DIPAEFKLTIAQ

-1258 LLQFFLGKG
+1258 ILQFLLGKG
-1267 TLSLPS
+1267 TLRLPS

>member
-1 MHQVKESRGRPMP
+1 IAHDNG
-14 SKHYV
+14 
-19 SLRVC
+19 
-24 VCGSS
+24 
-29 GQGNSR
+29 
-35 TNRRALKAG
+35 T
-44 QHTASC
+44 
-50 VESYFYRLHRDGVV
+50 
-64 VDGRGGQMRDSD
+64 
-76 TMNYARK
+76 
-83 DGSMAA
+83 
-89 DGIRGPGE
+89 
-97 LQMAPSVNHNQNDSG
+97 
-112 AGDELVSSVTLYRRR
+112 GDELVSSVTLYKRR

-140 VLYPGWVYV
+140 VLYPGWLYV
-149 WLGVYGTSEYP
+149 WLGVYGASEYP
-160 EAGLLA
+160 EPGLLA

-177 ALSGYWSVHV
+177 ALSGYWSVHA

-200 LATLAKVIPMPNNG
+200 KATLAKVVPTPNNG
-214 SAELVT
+214 SAELVA
-220 LQRNQDEN
+220 LQRDQDEN
-228 GEKTLSFEFQKIRY
+228 GEETLSFEFQKIRY
-242 IFDYGE
+242 MFDHQE
-248 KKCFF
+248 KKCFL
-253 PVAFPI
+253 PIAFPLDH
-259 SYPMGYFQSWRGY
+259 PMGHFQSCRGY
-272 QEETELRVAEK
+272 QEEVELRAAEK
-283 QYGTN
+283 RYGTN
-288 RAEMMVP
+288 RAEMVVP

-301 KERATAP
+301 RERATAP

-335 LVAFEASLVQ
+335 LVAFETSLVQ

-380 VPGDIVSV
+380 VPGDIVSI

-430 DPERILDLQTD
+430 DPERVLDLQTD
-441 SRLHVISGGTKVVQ
+441 SRLHIISGGTKVVQ
-455 HTPPLKT
+455 HSPPLKA
-462 SAGLKPVDNGCVAYV
+462 SAGLKSVDNGCVAYV

-515 VFAIAAAAYVWVEGT
+515 VFAIAAAVYVWVEGT
-530 KDLTRNR
+530 KDASRNR

-587 GKVEICCFDKTG
+587 GKVEVCCFDKTG

-654 KAMLTAADWTLTKDE
+654 KAMLTAADWILTKDE

-697 VLASYERLG
+697 VLASYEKMG
-706 STELCYISTVK
+706 STELCYISAVK
-717 GAPETLRGMFTECPE
+717 GAPETLRRMFSACPPS
-732 NYDQVHREMS
+732 YDKVHREMS
-742 REGARVLALGYKEI
+742 REGARVLALGYREI
-756 GHLSHQQVREISR
+756 GHLSHQQVREMSR
-769 GALECDLQ
+769 DALECDLH

-783 VSCPLKNDSK
+783 VSCPLKSDSK
-793 AVIQEIQE
+793 AVIREIQE
-801 ASHHVVM
+801 ASHRVVM
-808 ITGDNPLTACHVAR
+808 ITGDNPLTACHVAKR
-822 ELHFIQKEH
+822 ASLHSERTH
-831 TLILQPSPNQGQW
+831 TDIAAKCEWQ
-844 HWESIDGTVSVA
+844 WESIDGSVRVPV
-856 LPPPSVSSF
+856 PPPSVSSF
-865 VHQFDLCVTG
+865 VQQFDLCVTG
-875 EGLARLACDP
+875 EGLARLSCDP
-885 HLLHTLLPHIQ
+885 RLLHALLPHVQ

-949 LPEKKKRVREK
+949 MPEKRKRGREK
-960 ETAISDSRPVPPV
+960 EAPPV
-973 SSSVKLSSR
+973 EPRPLPPISSGGKLSSR
-982 AARQRVMAQR
+982 AARQRLMAQR

-1014 VQVVKLGDASIAAPF
+1014 IQVVKLGDASIAAPF

-1146 SRSPPRAEQFVDLYK
+1146 SRSPPREQQFADLYK

-1204 WSIAISGLAI
+1204 WSIALSGLAI
-1214 VGLLTGSSP
+1214 VGLLSGSSP

-1232 DIPTEFKLIISQ
+1232 DIPTEFKMIIAQ

-1258 LLQFFLGKG
+1258 ILQLLLGKG
-1267 TLSLPS
+1267 TLRLPS

>member
-1 MHQVKESRGRPMP
+1 
-14 SKHYV
+14 
-19 SLRVC
+19 
-24 VCGSS
+24 
-29 GQGNSR
+29 
-35 TNRRALKAG
+35 
-44 QHTASC
+44 
-50 VESYFYRLHRDGVV
+50 
-64 VDGRGGQMRDSD
+64 
-76 TMNYARK
+76 MNDAKK
-83 DGSMAA
+83 DDRMAA
-89 DGIRGPGE
+89 DGIRRPGE
-97 LQMAPSVNHNQNDSG
+97 LQMAPSVYHNQHDSVTS
-112 AGDELVSSVTLYRRR
+112 DELVSSVTLYRRR
-127 PRLLHGTVLPFLA
+127 PRLLHGTILPFL
-140 VLYPGWVYV
+140 VLLYPSWLYV
-149 WLGVYGTSEYP
+149 WLGVYGASEYP

-177 ALSGYWSVHV
+177 ALSGYWSVHA
-187 HCWLTCSKEPDPN
+187 HCWLTCSK
-200 LATLAKVIPMPNNG
+200 
-214 SAELVT
+214 
-220 LQRNQDEN
+220 DEN
-228 GEKTLSFEFQKIRY
+228 GENLLAFEFQKIRY
-242 IFDYGE
+242 IFDSKE
-248 KKCFF
+248 KKCFL
-253 PVAFPI
+253 PIAFPI
-259 SYPMGYFQSWRGY
+259 CNPMGYFQSWRGY
-272 QEETELRVAEK
+272 QEEADLRVAEK

-288 RAEMMVP
+288 RAEMVVP

-380 VPGDIVSV
+380 VPGDIVSI

-430 DPERILDLQTD
+430 DPERILDLQGD

-455 HTPPLKT
+455 HSPPLKT

-515 VFAIAAAAYVWVEGT
+515 VFAIAAAGYVWVEGT

-621 PVSEIPVE
+621 PVSDIPVE

-697 VLASYERLG
+697 VLASYEKLG

-717 GAPETLRGMFTECPE
+717 GAPETLKAMFSECPAS
-732 NYDQVHREMS
+732 YDEVHREMS
-742 REGARVLALGYKEI
+742 REGARVLALGYKDI

-769 GALECDLQ
+769 DALECNLH

-783 VSCPLKNDSK
+783 VSCPLKSDSK
-793 AVIQEIQE
+793 AVIKEIQE
-801 ASHHVVM
+801 ASHRVVM

-831 TLILQPSPNQGQW
+831 TLILQPSEWQ
-844 HWESIDGTVSVA
+844 WESIDGAVCIP

-875 EGLARLACDP
+875 EGLVRLSSDP
-885 HLLHTLLPHIQ
+885 RLLHNLLPHIQ

-909 ITSLKGLGYV
+909 ITSLKGMGYV

-949 LPEKKKRVREK
+949 MPERKKQSRGKEVSTSESRSLPVVGSG
-960 ETAISDSRPVPPV
+960 T
-973 SSSVKLSSR
+973 KLSSR
-982 AARQRVMAQR
+982 AAKQRVMAHR
-992 EEQLAAQKERISQ
+992 EEQLAAQKEKINQ

-1146 SRSPPRAEQFVDLYK
+1146 SRSPPREEQFVDLYK

-1204 WSIAISGLAI
+1204 WSIALSGLAI
-1214 VGLLTGSSP
+1214 VALLTGSSP

-1232 DIPTEFKLIISQ
+1232 DIPAEFKLTIAQ

-1258 LLQFFLGKG
+1258 ILQFLLGKG
-1267 TLSLPS
+1267 TLRLPS

>member
-1 MHQVKESRGRPMP
+1 RGRYYMP
-14 SKHYV
+14 GNMSADGRTQTRAPSDDLVRSV
-19 SLRVC
+19 SLH
-24 VCGSS
+24 S
-29 GQGNSR
+29 
-35 TNRRALKAG
+35 
-44 QHTASC
+44 
-50 VESYFYRLHRDGVV
+50 
-64 VDGRGGQMRDSD
+64 
-76 TMNYARK
+76 
-83 DGSMAA
+83 
-89 DGIRGPGE
+89 
-97 LQMAPSVNHNQNDSG
+97 
-112 AGDELVSSVTLYRRR
+112 RR
-127 PRLLHGTVLPFLA
+127 PRVLHGTVLPFLL
-140 VLYPGWVYV
+140 LYPGCLYA
-149 WLGVYGTSEYP
+149 WLGVYGAAECA
-160 EAGLLA
+160 EAGLLV
-166 LAAIGIAHVLT
+166 LAALGIAHVLT
-177 ALSGYWSVHV
+177 VLSGYWSVHA
-187 HCWLTCSKEPDPN
+187 HCWLTCSKESDPAK
-200 LATLAKVIPMPNNG
+200 ATFAKVIPTPNNG
-214 SAELVT
+214 SAELVP
-220 LQRNQDEN
+220 LLRDKDED
-228 GEKTLSFEFQKIRY
+228 GAEILSFEFQKIRY
-242 IFDYGE
+242 VYESKE
-248 KKCFF
+248 KKCFL

-259 SYPMGYFQSWRGY
+259 NFPMSHFQNWRGY
-272 QEETELRVAEK
+272 QEEDQLRAAEK
-283 QYGTN
+283 RYGTN
-288 RAEMMVP
+288 RAEMVVP

-301 KERATAP
+301 RERATAP

-370 KWRPISSDEL
+370 KWRPVSSDEL

-430 DPERILDLQTD
+430 DPDRILELQTD

-455 HTPPLKT
+455 HSPPLRA

-515 VFAIAAAAYVWVEGT
+515 VFAIAAAVYVWVEGT
-530 KDLTRNR
+530 KDLNRNK

-607 VRGVAGL
+607 VHGVAGL
-614 REGKEVM
+614 GDGKQVM
-621 PVSEIPVE
+621 PVSDIPVD

-669 KVFPRGIKT
+669 KVFPRSIKT
-678 QGLKIHQR
+678 PGLKIHQR

-697 VLASYERLG
+697 VLASYERMG
-706 STELCYISTVK
+706 STELCYISAVK
-717 GAPETLRGMFTECPE
+717 GAPETLKDMFSECPAS
-732 NYDQVHREMS
+732 YDEVHREMS
-742 REGARVLALGYKEI
+742 REGARVLALGYKEM
-756 GHLSHQQVREISR
+756 GHLSHQQVREVSR
-769 GALECDLQ
+769 DMLECDLR

-783 VSCPLKNDSK
+783 VSCPLKTDSK
-793 AVIQEIQE
+793 AVIREIQE

-831 TLILQPSPNQGQW
+831 TLILQQSPNQGRAGETYLKSW
-844 HWESIDGTVSVA
+844 VSIDGNVC
-856 LPPPSVSSF
+856 LPLPTSSVSDL
-865 VHQFDLCVTG
+865 VRRYDLCVTG
-875 EGLARLACDP
+875 EGLTRMTYEP
-885 HLLHTLLPHIQ
+885 SLLNALLPHVQ

-909 ITSLKGLGYV
+909 ITSLKGLGFV

-936 HIGVALLANAPER
+936 HIGESLNMLNFTEYSYLYNPE
-949 LPEKKKRVREK
+949 
-960 ETAISDSRPVPPV
+960 ETNFQFSIICS
-973 SSSVKLSSR
+973 
-982 AARQRVMAQR
+982 
-992 EEQLAAQKERISQ
+992 RISQ

-1014 VQVVKLGDASIAAPF
+1014 IQVVKLGDASIAAPF

-1103 KPLKTLSRERPLP
+1103 KPLKTLSKERPLP

-1140 LYKEAQ
+1140 LYRGAQ
-1146 SRSPPRAEQFVDLYK
+1146 SRSPPRTEQFVDLYK

-1194 ESLSENRPLL
+1194 ESLTENRPLL
-1204 WSIAISGLAI
+1204 WSIGISGLAI

-1232 DIPTEFKLIISQ
+1232 DIPTEFKLIIAQ
-1244 VLVVDFVAA
+1244 VLVLDFVAA

-1258 LLQFFLGKG
+1258 VLQFLLGKG
-1267 TLSLPS
+1267 TLRLPK

>member
-1 MHQVKESRGRPMP
+1 MP

-50 VESYFYRLHRDGVV
+50 VESYFYRLQRDGVV

-259 SYPMGYFQSWRGY
+259 NYPMGYFQSWRGY

-283 QYGTN
+283 RYGTN

-634 ATCHSLVTLD
+634 ATCHSLVTLE

-706 STELCYISTVK
+706 STEFCYISTVK

-732 NYDQVHREMS
+732 NYDEVHREMS

-756 GHLSHQQVREISR
+756 GHLGHQQVREISR

-885 HLLHTLLPHIQ
+885 LLLHTLLPHIQ

-1232 DIPTEFKLIISQ
+1232 DIPTEFKLIIAQ

-1267 TLSLPS
+1267 TLRLPS